1 MSQNA
6 PAPLF
11 SAQHLGL
18 AVGLPL
24 LALTAWLTP
33 ERAWLKMARALAPH
47 AGAVLSRRQ
56 RDLIDRIEAI
66 AGGDRL
72 ALPADAVAREL
83 VACEIERNFQVL
95 RDHLP
100 SRWRPAIDV
109 QGLEK
114 LSGALSEGR
123 GAILWDSHFQ
133 FAAVVTKMAM
143 RQAGIGLRHL
153 SHPRHGF
160 SDSRFG
166 MRFLNPV
173 RTRCEGRYVDERV
186 VISLDGPV
194 AAMRRLLNCLKK
206 NAVVSITVRGTG
218 LRPCQAP
225 FFDDHMM
232 VATGAPDLAH
242 RSGAALLP
250 VFTVRRG
257 NRFIVTVED
266 PLVVD
271 PAIDRSAA
279 TAAATA
285 EYAKRLEPHVAAHPG
300 QWAEWISI

>member
-11 SAQHLGL
+11 SAQDLGL

-33 ERAWLKMARALAPH
+33 ERAWSRMARALAPH

-143 RQAGIGLRHL
+143 RQAGIGLHHL

-194 AAMRRLLNCLKK
+194 AAMRRLLNCLKD
-206 NAVVSITVRGTG
+206 NAVVSITVRGSG
-218 LRPCQAP
+218 LRPCPAP
-225 FFDDHMM
+225 IFDDHMM

-250 VFTVRRG
+250 VFTVRQG
-257 NRFIVTVED
+257 DRFIVTIDD

-271 PAIDRSAA
+271 QAIDRSTA
-279 TAAATA
+279 TAAAA
-285 EYAKRLEPHVAAHPG
+285 AQFAKRLEPHVAAHPG